1 MPRPRHH
8 RQPSQ
13 VLPPELISGEDP
25 SQILDFERPVAGAF
39 SGQPHQAAPEAAA
52 AAAAAANAAAST
64 VIQQSKIAASQE
76 VSGAEQFPQLTKTP
90 PSAA

>member
-25 SQILDFERPVAGAF
+25 SQILDFGRSVAGAF
-39 SGQPHQAAPEAAA
+39 SGQRHQAAPEAAA
-52 AAAAAANAAAST
+52 AAAAANAAAST
-64 VIQQSKIAASQE
+64 AIQRSKTAASQE

>member
-25 SQILDFERPVAGAF
+25 SQILDFGRSVSGAF
-39 SGQPHQAAPEAAA
+39 SGQRHQAAPEAAA
-52 AAAAAANAAAST
+52 AAANAAAST
-64 VIQQSKIAASQE
+64 AIQRSKTAASQE